1 MAFDWNFRNY
11 KRDPLPFLNG
21 SIIND
26 ETARNAAI
34 QNAAQNMQGYN
45 PLAST
50 IASEAMEGYQPLNP
64 ATQGQLAAGASQA
77 MQGYTPNSVGR
88 PSVPNDMHGGM
99 AQPDLNGYGESLQAA
114 SNTVAQAQA
123 KEQKIAELQ
132 SEISALETRIKENT
146 AKLQNFTGNADKIA
160 AIEARKID
168 SQDPTSIWR
177 WKEGRDYQKALR
189 AEELKHAAQLKKDAK
204 AEQKQAF
211 LNKLNATLPTMTV
224 GLNTTPDQAQMYK
237 NTLAGLEA
245 EMANY
250 GITDDRIA
258 ALKNSLYGDLP
269 YNAMMSAI
277 DELNEIDANY
287 GKGSD
292 YDRMN
297 EDQKF
302 SVYQKKLEDAR
313 QKLMDENPALWEMIQ
328 RDSTYRNKFNNLLS
342 NRRPKSK
349 GKEPV
354 RARK

>member
-1 MAFDWNFRNY
+1 MAFNWKF
-11 KRDPLPFLNG
+11 KPATLNG
-21 SIIND
+21 FNSAPVESLMPQAPGAIPTQLKGQGFVPEPNIQELPQDTENYQRAAYMDAYEAD
-26 ETARNAAI
+26 EAQKAQALQAQQAGQQKRIADI
-34 QNAAQNMQGYN
+34 QNQ
-45 PLAST
+45 
-50 IASEAMEGYQPLNP
+50 
-64 ATQGQLAAGASQA
+64 
-77 MQGYTPNSVGR
+77 
-88 PSVPNDMHGGM
+88 
-99 AQPDLNGYGESLQAA
+99 
-114 SNTVAQAQA
+114 
-123 KEQKIAELQ
+123 IAELEQ
-132 SEISALETRIKENT
+132 RIAANK
-146 AKLQNFTGNADKIA
+146 AKLQNWGGVANKIA
-160 AIEARKID
+160 AIEARKVN

-177 WKEGRDYQKALR
+177 WKESQDYQKAQR

-224 GLNTTPDQAQMYK
+224 GLTTTPDQAQMYK

-258 ALKNSLYGDLP
+258 ALKDSLYGDLP

-277 DELNEIDANY
+277 DELDEIDANY

-297 EDQKF
+297 DDQKF
-302 SVYQKKLEDAR
+302 KVYQTKLEEAR
-313 QKLMDENPALWEMIQ
+313 QKLMDENPTLWEMIQ

-349 GKEPV
+349 GKPGP
-354 RARK
+354 RAQK